1 MIRACPPQ
9 TPKTINI
16 KHEPSE
22 YETTLIKLLAVPEG
36 MGKLL
41 PYGDNN
47 IARASLIDIVIHLS
61 FEEKEFSK
69 EFLEHLMVKIS
80 RIGYMEFPIYL
91 MAIEALILLKDSL
104 KEDRIF
110 TFVATFTELTK
121 SHLKQSYLGYS
132 LLTDLFIKLA
142 LKVEDIHKMIQNEEN
157 KFSHVKKW
165 LKKHDYPSP
174 GSVTSYKTNRYH
186 GRRH

>member
-9 TPKTINI
+9 TPKTINL

-22 YETTLIKLLAVPEG
+22 YETTLIKLLAAPEG

-47 IARASLIDIVIHLS
+47 IARTSLVDIVIHLS

-69 EFLEHLMVKIS
+69 DFLEYLMVKIP

-91 MAIEALILLKDSL
+91 MVVEALILLDDSL
-104 KEDRIF
+104 KEDRIRAF
-110 TFVATFTELTK
+110 LATFTELTK
-121 SHLKQSYLGYS
+121 SHLNQSYLGYS
-132 LLTDLFIKLA
+132 FLTDLFIKLA
-142 LKVEDIHKMIQNEEN
+142 LKVEDIHKRIQDEPD

-165 LKKHDYPSP
+165 LKKHDYPTR